1 MGEFTANFVDE
12 VYPTDE
18 DVARDSVVQAWAT
31 EMTDSSKA
39 GVRGFPTAFKDKATL
54 ALAMQCMWWV
64 ASAFHGAINTSQFD
78 VSSASATI
86 NVFHLSSSHTYISFQ
101 QTVLCIHT
109 QQASELENEH
119 GAIQRTRR
127 RHVGVHL

>member
-78 VSSASATI
+78 VSSACANCQGSPS
-86 NVFHLSSSHTYISFQ
+86 FFFSHLHTFPTNSTMHSHPTG
-101 QTVLCIHT
+101 L
-109 QQASELENEH
+109 
-119 GAIQRTRR
+119 
-127 RHVGVHL
+127 